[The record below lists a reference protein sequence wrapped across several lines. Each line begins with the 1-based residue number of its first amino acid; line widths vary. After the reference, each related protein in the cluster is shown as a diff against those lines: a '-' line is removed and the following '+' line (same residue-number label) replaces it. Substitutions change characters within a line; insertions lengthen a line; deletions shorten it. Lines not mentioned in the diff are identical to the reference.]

1 MPVRGCRVRSS
12 EASFNT
18 ISHRT
23 KTLSQLRDTISGGD
37 TSLQLQSEL
46 RVLNKEE
53 REEVLRG
60 VGLPVRIPP
69 AHALALKADLG
80 LPWAKMREI
89 SKYAITIIYPTSHL
103 RYPIDG

>member
-1 MPVRGCRVRSS
+1 MRSS

-23 KTLSQLRDTISGGD
+23 KTLAQLRDTISGGD
-37 TSLQLQSEL
+37 TSLQLRSEL
-46 RVLNKEE
+46 RVLSKEE

-89 SKYAITIIYPTSHL
+89 SKYVITIIHSSHSHL
-103 RYPIDG
+103 AAIQ